1 VSTDRAGHKYSPLLI
16 ATGACAFLWIAAR
29 ASVQSLTIDE
39 SDTFLA
45 YVVRPNLSDWEAASN
60 NHVLNS
66 LLMRLFVT
74 VFGASPF
81 TIRLPAL
88 IGAAI
93 YITAVYFLVR
103 LITPGLLLQWS
114 LLVCLVACPFV
125 MDYLVAGRGYSL
137 ALAFLTCAIT
147 LAVRH
152 KQRGG
157 SLVRAATLIS
167 IGTALSVCANFSF
180 AIADLAIGLL
190 IFIWMWP
197 GVWRDAAAS
206 RWKTLAAFV
215 LPGLAVGYFFV
226 GPTVLG
232 WPKGQFTWGAR
243 SLLDTGRS
251 LLEASLYEPNP
262 YLLNPRLRHYFVHFG
277 KFLYPLLGV
286 FFLWRAVLLF
296 RARAT
301 VRGATLALIAAA
313 ALIVTLASHQ
323 LLFWFYGILLPLDRT
338 GLYIAL
344 FLFLMAGVAAAVP
357 LDSFQGRITARGLTG
372 VLALIACY
380 SIGCLRLTY
389 FKEWKYDADM
399 KRVYSVLAYYNRTYG
414 LKDVSTNWRYV
425 AAINAYRELSGR
437 ETLHQIGGAPNQ
449 VNEYPAGYQA
459 YVVFYPWDFGFV
471 KREGLKLVY
480 HDTFTDVAVAIRPD
494 LESQP
499 CAHP

>member
-1 VSTDRAGHKYSPLLI
+1 VSTDRTGVKHSPLLI
-16 ATGACAFLWIAAR
+16 STGACAFLWIVAR
-29 ASVQSLTIDE
+29 ACVQSITIDE
-39 SDTFLA
+39 ANTFLVYA
-45 YVVRPNLSDWEAASN
+45 VRASPSGWEASSN

-66 LLMRLFVT
+66 LLMRLFVM

-88 IGAAI
+88 VGAAV
-93 YITAVYFLVR
+93 YIAAVYFLVR
-103 LITPGLLLQWS
+103 LITPKLLLQWS
-114 LLVCLVACPFV
+114 LLVCLVASPFV
-125 MDYLVAGRGYSL
+125 MDYLVAARGYSL

-147 LAVRH
+147 LAVRQ

-157 SLVRAATLIS
+157 SPYRAAALIS
-167 IGTALSVCANFSF
+167 ICAALSVSANFSF
-180 AIADLAIGLL
+180 AIADVVTGFL
-190 IFIWMWP
+190 ILIWMW
-197 GVWRDAAAS
+197 RDHAAS
-206 RWKTLAAFV
+206 RLKTLAAFV
-215 LPGLAVGYFFV
+215 LPGLTVGYFFV

-232 WPKGQFTWGAR
+232 WPKGQFTWGAQ

-262 YLLNPRLRHYFVHFG
+262 YLLNPRLQHYFVHFG
-277 KFLYPLLGV
+277 RFLYPLLGA
-286 FFLWRAVLLF
+286 FFFWRAVLLY

-301 VRGATLALIAAA
+301 VRGAAPAVIAGA
-313 ALIVTLASHQ
+313 ALTITLCCHQ
-323 LLFWFYGILLPLDRT
+323 LLFWLYGILLPLDRT

-344 FLFLMAGVAAAVP
+344 FLFLLAGVAAAIP
-357 LDSFQGRITARGLTG
+357 LDSFQGRITARAMTA

-389 FKEWKYDADM
+389 FKEWQYDADM
-399 KRVYSVLAYYNRTYG
+399 KKVYSVLAYYNRTYG
-414 LKDVSTNWRYV
+414 LTDVSVNWRYL
-425 AAINAYRELSGR
+425 AAINAYRELSGH
-437 ETLHQIGGAPNQ
+437 ETLHQLIPAPNK

-459 YVVFYPWDFGFV
+459 YVVFYPWDWGFT

-480 HDTFTDVAVAIRPD
+480 HDPFTGNAVVIRPG

>member
-1 VSTDRAGHKYSPLLI
+1 VSTDRSGHKHSPLLI
-16 ATGACAFLWIAAR
+16 STGACAFLWIVAR

-39 SDTFLA
+39 SDTFLV
-45 YVVRPNLSDWEAASN
+45 YVVRANLSDWEAASN

-66 LLMRLFVT
+66 LLMRLFVM

-88 IGAAI
+88 IGAAV

-103 LITPGLLLQWS
+103 LITPRLLLQWS
-114 LLVCLVACPFV
+114 MLVCLVASPFV
-125 MDYLVAGRGYSL
+125 MDYLVAARGYSL

-157 SLVRAATLIS
+157 SPYKAAALIS
-167 IGTALSVCANFSF
+167 VCAALSVSANFSF
-180 AIADLAIGLL
+180 AIADVATGLL
-190 IFIWMWP
+190 ILIWMW
-197 GVWRDAAAS
+197 GDAAAS
-206 RWKTLAAFV
+206 RVKTLAAFV

-232 WPKGQFTWGAR
+232 WPKGQFTWGAN

-251 LLEASLYEPNP
+251 LLEASLYQPNP
-262 YLLNPRLRHYFVHFG
+262 YLLNPRLHHYFVHFG

-286 FFLWRAVLLF
+286 FFLWRAVLLY

-301 VRGATLALIAAA
+301 VRGAAPALIAGT
-313 ALIVTLASHQ
+313 ALTITLVCHQ
-323 LLFWFYGILLPLDRT
+323 LLYWFYGILLPLDRT

-344 FLFLMAGVAAAVP
+344 FLFLLAGAAAAIT
-357 LDSFQGRITARGLTG
+357 LDSLQGRITARAMTG

-399 KRVYSVLAYYNRTYG
+399 KKVYSVLAYYNRTYG
-414 LKDVSTNWRYV
+414 LKDVSVNWRYV
-425 AAINAYRELSGR
+425 AAINAYRELSGH
-437 ETLHQIGGAPNQ
+437 ETLHQIGGGPTK

-459 YVVFYPWDFGFV
+459 YVVFYPWDWGFV
-471 KREGLKLVY
+471 KREGLKMVY
-480 HDTFTDVAVAIRPD
+480 RDTFTDVAVAIRPA

>member
-1 VSTDRAGHKYSPLLI
+1 MSTDRSGHKHSPLLI
-16 ATGACAFLWIAAR
+16 STGACAFLWIVAR

-39 SDTFLA
+39 SDTFLV
-45 YVVRPNLSDWEAASN
+45 YVVRANLSDWEAASN

-66 LLMRLFVT
+66 LLMRLFVM

-88 IGAAI
+88 IGAAV

-103 LITPGLLLQWS
+103 LITPRLLLQWS
-114 LLVCLVACPFV
+114 MLVCLVASPFV
-125 MDYLVAGRGYSL
+125 MDYLVAARGYSL

-157 SLVRAATLIS
+157 SPYKAAALIS
-167 IGTALSVCANFSF
+167 VCAALSVSANFSF
-180 AIADLAIGLL
+180 AIADVATGLL
-190 IFIWMWP
+190 ILIWMW
-197 GVWRDAAAS
+197 GDAAAS
-206 RWKTLAAFV
+206 RVKTLAAFV

-232 WPKGQFTWGAR
+232 WPKGQFTWGAN

-251 LLEASLYEPNP
+251 LLEASLYQPNP
-262 YLLNPRLRHYFVHFG
+262 YLLNPRLHHYFVHFG

-286 FFLWRAVLLF
+286 FFLWRAVLLY

-301 VRGATLALIAAA
+301 VRGAAPALMAGTALI
-313 ALIVTLASHQ
+313 ITLVCHQ
-323 LLFWFYGILLPLDRT
+323 LLYWLYGILLPLDRT

-344 FLFLMAGVAAAVP
+344 FLFLLAGASAAIP
-357 LDSFQGRITARGLTG
+357 LDSLQGRITARAMTG

-399 KRVYSVLAYYNRTYG
+399 KKVYSVLAYYNRTYG
-414 LKDVSTNWRYV
+414 LKDVSVNWRYV
-425 AAINAYRELSGR
+425 AAINAYRELSGH
-437 ETLHQIGGAPNQ
+437 ETLHQIGGGPTK

-459 YVVFYPWDFGFV
+459 YVVFYPWDWGFV
-471 KREGLKLVY
+471 KREGLKMVY
-480 HDTFTDVAVAIRPD
+480 RDTFTDVAVAIRPA

>member
-1 VSTDRAGHKYSPLLI
+1 MSTDPTGHKHSPLLI
-16 ATGACAFLWIAAR
+16 STGACAFLWIVAR
-29 ASVQSLTIDE
+29 ACVQSLTIDE

-45 YVVRPNLSDWEAASN
+45 YVVRANLSDWEASSN

-66 LLMRLFVT
+66 LLMRLFVM

-88 IGAAI
+88 IGAAV

-103 LITPGLLLQWS
+103 LITPKLLLQWS
-114 LLVCLVACPFV
+114 LLVCLVASPFV
-125 MDYLVAGRGYSL
+125 MDYLVAARGYSL

-147 LAVRH
+147 LAVRN

-157 SLVRAATLIS
+157 SLYRAAALIS
-167 IGTALSVCANFSF
+167 ISAALSVCANFSF
-180 AIADLAIGLL
+180 AIADVATGLL
-190 IFIWMWP
+190 ILIWL
-197 GVWRDAAAS
+197 WRDAAAS
-206 RWKTLAAFV
+206 RVKTLAAFV

-232 WPKGQFTWGAR
+232 WPKGQFTWGAQ

-251 LLEASLYEPNP
+251 LLEASLYDPNP

-277 KFLYPLLGV
+277 TFLYPLLGA
-286 FFLWRAVLLF
+286 FLIWRAVLLY

-301 VRGATLALIAAA
+301 VRGGALALLAGA
-313 ALIVTLASHQ
+313 ALTITLCCHQ

-344 FLFLMAGVAAAVP
+344 FLFLMAGAATAIP
-357 LDSFQGRITARGLTG
+357 LDSLQGRITARAMTGLLG
-372 VLALIACY
+372 LIACY
-380 SIGCLRLTY
+380 SIGCSRLTY

-399 KRVYSVLAYYNRTYG
+399 KKVYSVLAYYNRTYG
-414 LKDVSTNWRYV
+414 LQDVSVNWRYV
-425 AAINAYRELSGR
+425 AAINAYRELSGH
-437 ETLHQIGGAPNQ
+437 ETLHQIGGAPNK

-459 YVVFYPWDFGFV
+459 YVIFYPWDQGFMR
-471 KREGLKLVY
+471 REGLKVVY
-480 HDTFTDVAVAIRPD
+480 HDKFTDAAVVIRPD
-494 LESQP
+494 LEAQP
-499 CAHP
+499 CTHP

>member
-1 VSTDRAGHKYSPLLI
+1 M
-16 ATGACAFLWIAAR
+16 
-29 ASVQSLTIDE
+29 TIDE

-45 YVVRPNLSDWEAASN
+45 HVVRANLSDWEASSN

-66 LLMRLFVT
+66 LLMRLFVM

-81 TIRLPAL
+81 TIRLPAV
-88 IGAAI
+88 IGAAV

-103 LITPGLLLQWS
+103 LITPKLPLQWS
-114 LLVCLVACPFV
+114 LLVCLAASPFV

-137 ALAFLTCAIT
+137 AMAFLTCAIT

-157 SLVRAATLIS
+157 SPYKAAALIS
-167 IGTALSVCANFSF
+167 ICAALSVCANFSF
-180 AIADLAIGLL
+180 AIADVATGFL
-190 IFIWMWP
+190 ILIWMW
-197 GVWRDAAAS
+197 GDAAAS
-206 RWKTLAAFV
+206 RVKTLAAFV

-232 WPKGQFTWGAR
+232 WPKGQFTWGAQ
-243 SLLDTGRS
+243 SLLETGRS
-251 LLEASLYEPNP
+251 LLAASLYEPNP
-262 YLLNPRLRHYFVHFG
+262 YLLNPQLHHYFVHFG
-277 KFLYPLLGV
+277 TFLYPLLGA
-286 FFLWRAVLLF
+286 FFLWRAVLLL
-296 RARAT
+296 RARPAAS
-301 VRGATLALIAAA
+301 GATLAFIAGA
-313 ALIVTLASHQ
+313 ALMITLGGHQ
-323 LLFWFYGILLPLDRT
+323 LLFWFYGVLLPLDRT

-344 FLFLMAGVAAAVP
+344 FLFLMAGVAAAIP
-357 LDSFQGRITARGLTG
+357 LDSFQGRITARAMTG

-399 KRVYSVLAYYNRTYG
+399 KKVYSVLAYYNRTYG
-414 LKDVSTNWRYV
+414 LKDVSVNWRYV
-425 AAINAYRELSGR
+425 AAINAYREISGH
-437 ETLHQIGGAPNQ
+437 ETLHQIGGAPNK

-459 YVVFYPWDFGFV
+459 YVVFYPWDWEFI

-480 HDTFTDVAVAIRPD
+480 HDTFTGNAVAIRPE

>member
-1 VSTDRAGHKYSPLLI
+1 MSTDRSGHKHSPLLI
-16 ATGACAFLWIAAR
+16 STGACAFLWIVAR

-39 SDTFLA
+39 SDTFLV
-45 YVVRPNLSDWEAASN
+45 YVVRANLSDWEAASN

-66 LLMRLFVT
+66 LLMRLFVM

-88 IGAAI
+88 IGAAV

-103 LITPGLLLQWS
+103 LITPRLLLQWS
-114 LLVCLVACPFV
+114 MLVCLVASPFV
-125 MDYLVAGRGYSL
+125 MDYLVAARGYSL

-157 SLVRAATLIS
+157 SPYKAAALIS
-167 IGTALSVCANFSF
+167 VCAALSVSANFSF
-180 AIADLAIGLL
+180 AIADVATGLL
-190 IFIWMWP
+190 ILIWMW
-197 GVWRDAAAS
+197 GDAAAS
-206 RWKTLAAFV
+206 RVKTLAAFV

-232 WPKGQFTWGAR
+232 WPKGQFTWGAN

-251 LLEASLYEPNP
+251 LLEASLYQPNP
-262 YLLNPRLRHYFVHFG
+262 YLLNPRLHHYFVHFG

-286 FFLWRAVLLF
+286 FFLWRAVLLY

-301 VRGATLALIAAA
+301 VRGAAPALMAGTALI
-313 ALIVTLASHQ
+313 ITLVCHQ
-323 LLFWFYGILLPLDRT
+323 LLYWLYGILLPLDRT

-344 FLFLMAGVAAAVP
+344 FLFLLAGASAAIT
-357 LDSFQGRITARGLTG
+357 LDSLQGRITARAMTG

-399 KRVYSVLAYYNRTYG
+399 KKVYSVLAYYNRTYG
-414 LKDVSTNWRYV
+414 LKDVSVNWRYV
-425 AAINAYRELSGR
+425 AAINAYRELSGH
-437 ETLHQIGGAPNQ
+437 ETLHQIGGGPTK

-459 YVVFYPWDFGFV
+459 YVVFYPWDWGFV
-471 KREGLKLVY
+471 KREGLKMVY
-480 HDTFTDVAVAIRPD
+480 RDTFTDVAVAIRPA